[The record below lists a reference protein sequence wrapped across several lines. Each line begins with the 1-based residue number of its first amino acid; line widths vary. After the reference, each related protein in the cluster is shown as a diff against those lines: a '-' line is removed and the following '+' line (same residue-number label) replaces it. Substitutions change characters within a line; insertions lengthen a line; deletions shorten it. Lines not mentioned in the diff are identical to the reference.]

1 MGASLAAIMLAS
13 GGCVAAGEDGTA
25 SQASEQQAVKAG
37 ASAPAPSAAGV
48 PATTT
53 AARPVEP
60 ERRDFTLR
68 GRIEQGGLVVG
79 RAPTGVSTVR
89 FNGETLPVTAD
100 GYFLI
105 GFDRDASGAAQV
117 AATRRDGSEAV
128 QPLAVQ
134 PGDWRLEHVNTPY
147 RGGAASDAD
156 FQRRRAGEL
165 AQINA
170 ARRMVVQSDGWRQNF
185 IWPVKGRLSGY
196 FGSQR
201 VYQGKPGSYHS
212 GTDIAVPT
220 GTPFVAPADGVVIL
234 AAETP
239 FTLEGRL
246 LMIDHGNGLNSA
258 FLHCSQLDVKVG
270 DVVRQG
276 QQLGLVGA
284 TGRASGPHLHWAA
297 KWRAAR
303 IDTRKLAGEM

>member
-1 MGASLAAIMLAS
+1 MVRGAGYVGATL
-13 GGCVAAGEDGTA
+13 GGLIFACAGC
-25 SQASEQQAVKAG
+25 
-37 ASAPAPSAAGV
+37 SAAGDGDTV
-48 PATTT
+48 AASQRGNQIATATPPPIIPAKPAIPT
-53 AARPVEP
+53 
-60 ERRDFTLR
+60 ERVRTDFFLNGT
-68 GRIEQGGLVVG
+68 IEQGGLVVG
-79 RAPTGVSTVR
+79 RVPTGASSVR
-89 FNGETLPVTAD
+89 YNGEPLPVTAD

-105 GFDRDASGAAQV
+105 GFDRDAAPIAQLT
-117 AATRRDGSEAV
+117 AMGGDGREIV
-128 QPLAVQ
+128 KTLTIM
-134 PGDWRLEHVNTPY
+134 PGNWRLEHVNTPY
-147 RGGAASDAD
+147 RGSASSNAD
-156 FQRRRAGEL
+156 FQQRRAGEL

-170 ARRMVVQSDGWRQNF
+170 ARRMAVESDGWRQNF

-246 LMIDHGNGLNSA
+246 LMVDHGNGLNSA
-258 FLHCSQLDVKVG
+258 FLHCSRLDVKAG

-297 KWRAAR
+297 KWHAAR
-303 IDTRKLAGEM
+303 VDTRKLAGAM